1 MSTLTATSIR
11 LLTLVDETPVESMQ
25 RLIAGSHVNQAVSV
39 AATLGIADLLADG
52 PRVSDELAVAT
63 DTHAPS
69 LSPHADASRWRGH
82 RGRTGR
88 KLYADRQERSRD
100 GPEPA

>member
-69 LSPHADASRWRGH
+69 LSPPSASSTR
-82 RGRTGR
+82 RTTAG
-88 KLYADRQERSRD
+88 SR
-100 GPEPA
+100 